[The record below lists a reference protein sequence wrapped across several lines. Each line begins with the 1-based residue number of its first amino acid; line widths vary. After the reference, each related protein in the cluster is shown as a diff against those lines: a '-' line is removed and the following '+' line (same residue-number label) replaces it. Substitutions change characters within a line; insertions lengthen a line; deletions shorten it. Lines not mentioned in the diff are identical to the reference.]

1 MNPADQLS
9 IANLTRL
16 IQEDEKKL
24 KRIRTNGDR
33 EFLENRIQ
41 RLEEQR
47 TKVLRKVWRS
57 TTRPERIN
65 S

>member
-24 KRIRTNGDR
+24 KRVRTNGDQ

-47 TKVLRKVWRS
+47 TKVLRKVWRY
-57 TTRPERIN
+57 TTRPVRI
-65 S
+65 SS